1 MSLPPSFISL
11 STLSTPLP
19 PRHSLCSS
27 LSLPPL
33 PVLSLLF
40 LPISLS
46 SSVCRPSFSLPSLSS
61 LSFCL
66 PSPSFY
72 HPCLY
77 VPLPLSTDLPSSLCP
92 CHLSFHLSFLIDLST
107 LIFYPPPPPPPLL
120 SLSPSSPSY
129 HPCLYPSPPL
139 STPPPLPVSVSLSS
153 FFHPSLPPR
162 LSLSLSPCRSLGLTY
177 NQLKQ
182 ITHRAFEH
190 PSDEIQTQKVSSER
204 LFILTRTHNM
214 QIFGEMPF
222 VKPQNDT

>member
-11 STLSTPLP
+11 STLSIPLP

-33 PVLSLLF
+33 PALSLLF

-46 SSVCRPSFSLPSLSS
+46 SSVCRPSLSLPSLSS

-92 CHLSFHLSFLIDLST
+92 CHLSFHLSFLIGLST
-107 LIFYPPPPPPPLL
+107 LIFYPPPPPSLL

-139 STPPPLPVSVSLSS
+139 STPPFLSQSLYPLSSTPPSLLVSLSV
-153 FFHPSLPPR
+153 
-162 LSLSLSPCRSLGLTY
+162 SPCRSLGLTY

-204 LFILTRTHNM
+204 LFILTRAHNV

-222 VKPQNDT
+222 VKSQNDT